1 MRNMLQLLG
10 GIAVA
15 GVVAA
20 GSTAFT
26 ASGVTNSGGFTKIVG
41 GGTTTMTVEGA
52 VLTSAKLKTDV
63 TDVNKIVGATL
74 DLTASGG
81 MTLPVTSTVAGSL
94 VGTDSGSNAATS
106 KPLTCTYSGSGT
118 VWNCTVA
125 TPASDYLTAVTNLN
139 VSVVVA

>member
-1 MRNMLQLLG
+1 MLQLLG

-52 VLTSAKLKTDV
+52 VLTSAKLKADATDA
-63 TDVNKIVGATL
+63 NKIVGATL

-81 MTLPVTSTVAGSL
+81 MTLPTTSTVSGVL
-94 VGTDSGSNAATS
+94 KGTDSGNNAATS
-106 KPLTCTYSGSGT
+106 KALTCTYSSGT

-125 TPASDYLTAVTNLN
+125 NTGTDYLTAVTDLD

>member
-1 MRNMLQLLG
+1 MMQLLG

-26 ASGVTNSGGFTKIVG
+26 ASGVTNAGNFTKIVG

-52 VLTSAKLKTDV
+52 ILNSAALVYDGTNGNRVTGAKIDIAGTNGTTLNTTTSVITGTLKGTNAGNTPVSTSA
-63 TDVNKIVGATL
+63 
-74 DLTASGG
+74 
-81 MTLPVTSTVAGSL
+81 
-94 VGTDSGSNAATS
+94 
-106 KPLTCTYSGSGT
+106 LTCAWSTTGT

-125 TPASDYLTAVTNLN
+125 TPATDYLTAVTDLDLK
-139 VSVVVA
+139 VAPGA